1 MPGAPKGAPQ
11 DGPIPPPQWA
21 GRGACPQAWLLTQPA
36 QPSGPPRPGPRWL
49 LSPRGA
55 GVGGFLPEGLLPPGA
70 AGAAARAPG
79 AGLPALPLWRPP
91 PLVQV
96 AGWESGLRRSLH
108 LCHGCPGALL
118 AGAADLGWGCRPRRL
133 SGGGPAPT
141 LGSWAWGGLWGQI
154 CSPAYLLGASRFMGS
169 EVDSAGK
176 GEVWLPGPVGGQVAG
191 RVLEFT

>member
-1 MPGAPKGAPQ
+1 M
-11 DGPIPPPQWA
+11 D
-21 GRGACPQAWLLTQPA
+21 
-36 QPSGPPRPGPRWL
+36 PSHPRSGQGVERVPRHGSSP
-49 LSPRGA
+49 SPRSP
-55 GVGGFLPEGLLPPGA
+55 V
-70 AGAAARAPG
+70 ARPVLAPG
-79 AGLPALPLWRPP
+79 GSSAHGEPVWGASCLRASSLRGLQERPPELRGLDSLRSLSGAP

-118 AGAADLGWGCRPRRL
+118 AGAADLGWGCRPLRL